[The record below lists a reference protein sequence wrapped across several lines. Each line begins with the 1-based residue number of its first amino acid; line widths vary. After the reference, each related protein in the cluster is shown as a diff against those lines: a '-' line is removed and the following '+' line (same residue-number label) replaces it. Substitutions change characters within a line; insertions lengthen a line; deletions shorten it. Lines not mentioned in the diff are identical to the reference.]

1 MAIKLHRCSGTF
13 IKGGHP
19 CWKAEKALN
28 EAGIEYEAVHHP
40 AFPRSRRAEV
50 ERLSGQRK
58 LPFIEFEDGTFLH
71 GSSEIAAR
79 AKAGTLLP
87 APAAADSSS

>member
-1 MAIKLHRCSGTF
+1 MAIKLHRCNAT
-13 IKGGHP
+13 IIRGGHP
-19 CWKAEKALN
+19 CWRAQKALN
-28 EAGIEYEAVHHP
+28 EAGIDYEVVHHP

-50 ERLSGQRK
+50 ERRSGQRK

-71 GSSEIAAR
+71 DSAEIAAR

-87 APAAADSSS
+87 APAAGTTP

>member
-28 EAGIEYEAVHHP
+28 EAGIEYEVGHNP
-40 AFPRSRRAEV
+40 AFPRRRRAEA

-71 GSSEIAAR
+71 DSSEIAAR

-87 APAAADSSS
+87 TPAT

>member
-1 MAIKLHRCSGTF
+1 MAIKLHRCNGTF

-19 CWKAEKALN
+19 CWRAQKALD
-28 EAGIEYEAVHHP
+28 EAGIDYEVVHHP

-58 LPFIEFEDGTFLH
+58 LPFIEFEDGTILRE
-71 GSSEIAAR
+71 SSEIAAR
-79 AKAGTLLP
+79 AKAGTLLQ
-87 APAAADSSS
+87 PAAAD

>member
-19 CWKAEKALN
+19 CWKAQKALD
-28 EAGIEYEAVHHP
+28 EAGIEYEVVHHP

-58 LPFIEFEDGTFLH
+58 LPIIEFEDGTFLLE
-71 GSSEIAAR
+71 SSEIVAR

-87 APAAADSSS
+87 APAAGPAS

>member
-28 EAGIEYEAVHHP
+28 EAGIEYELVQHP
-40 AFPRSRRAEV
+40 AFPRSRRTEL

-58 LPFIEFEDGTFLH
+58 LPFVEFEDGTFLH
-71 GSSEIAAR
+71 GSAEIAAR

-87 APAAADSSS
+87 TPAP